1 MNNDDKTRYGAAR
14 TMLIRRLF
22 PAGIPP
28 LWCPALTH
36 YQAEGVVDLARMRAH
51 LNFMRPSVGGF
62 LIPGSTGEGWE
73 MSDAEAR
80 TLLELMIDE
89 VRDAGAHLLI
99 GVLKRSTREVIA
111 AIESTLRW
119 LKRRTGCADAVDSL
133 SKSGVCGFTICAPT
147 GAELSQHE
155 IRVALGSVLALDV
168 PIALYQ
174 LPQVTLNEI
183 APETVESLAAEF
195 PHFYLFKDTSGA
207 DRVAA
212 AGFRRVFMVR
222 GAEGDYTPHLRDG
235 GGAYDGFLL
244 STANCFGRELRQMIE
259 QVEAGQTVAAE
270 DFSRRLSTLCE
281 DLFPVAG
288 QLGYG
293 NAFSNAN
300 KAIDHF
306 MAHGPNAAT
315 AIAPPML
322 HSGERLPRELLETAG
337 AALERNRLMPQR
349 GYLAGRWSAG

>member
-1 MNNDDKTRYGAAR
+1 MNNDDKIRYGAAR
-14 TMLIRRLF
+14 TALIDRLF

-28 LWCPALTH
+28 LWCPSLTH
-36 YQAEGVVDLARMRAH
+36 YQAVGVIDRARMRAH
-51 LNFMRPSVGGF
+51 LNFTRTSVGGF

-73 MSDAEAR
+73 MSDDEVR
-80 TLLELMIDE
+80 KLLELMIDE

-99 GVLKRSTREVIA
+99 GVLKRSTSEAIA
-111 AIESTLRW
+111 AIENTLRW
-119 LKRRTGCADAVDSL
+119 LKRRTGCLDAVDSL
-133 SKSGVCGFTICAPT
+133 RKSGVCGFTICPPT

-155 IRVALGSVLALDV
+155 IGVALASVLALDV

-174 LPQVTLNEI
+174 LPQVTQNEI
-183 APETVESLAAEF
+183 ALKTIELLAAEF
-195 PHFYLFKDTSGA
+195 PHFYLFKDTSGG

-212 AGFRRVFMVR
+212 AGFHGAFMVR
-222 GAEGDYTPHLRDG
+222 GAEGNYAQHLRDG

-244 STANCFGRELRQMIE
+244 STANCFGRELREMIE
-259 QVEAGQTVAAE
+259 QVKTGQAAAAE
-270 DFSRRLSTLCE
+270 DFSRRLSALCE
-281 DLFPVAG
+281 ELFPAAG

-306 MAHGPNAAT
+306 MAHGPDAAT
-315 AIAPPML
+315 EIAPPML
-322 HSGERLPRELLETAG
+322 HSGGRLPRELLEAAR

-349 GYLAGRWSAG
+349 GYLTAD